1 MKVLISYPQRYN
13 FDLVEPKP
21 LSQRCMHSML
31 INFDS
36 YRIAAKSID
45 ALLSRVYT
53 HCASHNVKRDHLNS
67 EHVWRYC
74 DIEITDRKRYY
85 MLALAVCAP
94 NGYLTRRLHYLY
106 RGSAIERTESGAW
119 VAYVPYRDLVLSDSL
134 FALVQSLTE

>member
-1 MKVLISYPQRYN
+1 MNVLISYPDRYDFNLSVPQPHNQRHM
-13 FDLVEPKP
+13 P
-21 LSQRCMHSML
+21 SMRV
-31 INFDS
+31 NFDS

-45 ALLSRVYT
+45 TLLSRAYT
-53 HCASHNVKRDHLNS
+53 HCLTHNVRQEHLS
-67 EHVWRYC
+67 SPYTWRYC

-119 VAYVPYRDLVLSDSL
+119 VAYVPDRDLVTSDNL
-134 FALVQSLTE
+134 FALIQSLSS

>member
-1 MKVLISYPQRYN
+1 
-13 FDLVEPKP
+13 
-21 LSQRCMHSML
+21 ML

-74 DIEITDRKRYY
+74 DIEITARKRYY
-85 MLALAVCAP
+85 RLALAICAP
-94 NGYLTRRLHYLY
+94 YGYLTRRLHYLT
-106 RGSAIERTESGAW
+106 GSVAIERAESGVW
-119 VAYVPYRDLVLSDSL
+119 IAYVPDRDLVTSDSL
-134 FALVQSLTE
+134 FTLIQSLSS